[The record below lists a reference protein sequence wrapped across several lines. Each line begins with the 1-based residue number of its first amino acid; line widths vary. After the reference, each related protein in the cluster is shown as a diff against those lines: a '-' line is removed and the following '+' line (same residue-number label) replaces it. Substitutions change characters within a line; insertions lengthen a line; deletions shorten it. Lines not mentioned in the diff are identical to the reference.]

1 MFTFSDNILLK
12 QRELFLCHAA
22 KTWQRGRFIDVKRWQ
37 LQDLLVN
44 IARPPKL
51 HIVNLEM
58 FDKLSFGI
66 IIELLISFNFSCSCK
81 NLNAYSFKYCW
92 YFKIS
97 EFIKHLKTLLLVK
110 ISSALCFCSDLKLFK
125 IAKSSSKHCE
135 SGTFFSQA
143 FFIFWFILPHLLL
156 ALFLTVSFCDFK
168 PWTQSYLI
176 GCQFFS

>member
-92 YFKIS
+92 YFKIF
-97 EFIKHLKTLLLVK
+97 ELIKHLKTLRLGK
-110 ISSALCFCSDLKLFK
+110 ISSAVQIWNYS
-125 IAKSSSKHCE
+125 KSPKVLQSTVKMARSSY
-135 SGTFFSQA
+135 T
-143 FFIFWFILPHLLL
+143 
-156 ALFLTVSFCDFK
+156 
-168 PWTQSYLI
+168 
-176 GCQFFS
+176 

>member
-1 MFTFSDNILLK
+1 MTVFKIITSCSVFSDNILLK
-12 QRELFLCHAA
+12 TRKTILCHAE
-22 KTWQRGRFIDVKRWQ
+22 KKWQSGRFIDVKRWQ

-92 YFKIS
+92 YFKIF
-97 EFIKHLKTLLLVK
+97 ELIKHLKTLRLGK
-110 ISSALCFCSDLKLFK
+110 ISFAVQIWNYS
-125 IAKSSSKHCE
+125 KSPKVLQSTVKMVRSSY
-135 SGTFFSQA
+135 A
-143 FFIFWFILPHLLL
+143 
-156 ALFLTVSFCDFK
+156 
-168 PWTQSYLI
+168 
-176 GCQFFS
+176 

>member
-58 FDKLSFGI
+58 FDKLSFEI
-66 IIELLISFNFSCSCK
+66 ITELLISFNFSCSCK

-92 YFKIS
+92 YFKIF
-97 EFIKHLKTLLLVK
+97 ELIKHLKTLRLGK
-110 ISSALCFCSDLKLFK
+110 ISSAVQIWNYS
-125 IAKSSSKHCE
+125 KSPKVLQSTVKMVR
-135 SGTFFSQA
+135 FSY
-143 FFIFWFILPHLLL
+143 
-156 ALFLTVSFCDFK
+156 T
-168 PWTQSYLI
+168 
-176 GCQFFS
+176 